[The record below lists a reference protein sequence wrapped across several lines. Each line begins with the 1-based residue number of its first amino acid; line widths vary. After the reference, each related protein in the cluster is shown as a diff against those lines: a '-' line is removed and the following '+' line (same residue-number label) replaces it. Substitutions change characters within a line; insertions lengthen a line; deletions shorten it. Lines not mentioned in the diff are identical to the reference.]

1 MGSWSTRRPRVAA
14 ADPWCSGNLP
24 SSRILPAPS
33 LGSLVCGLWSAVFGQ
48 WSLVSGLWF
57 FGLWS
62 LLSGL
67 WPLVSGLGS
76 LVSGLWPLVSGL
88 WSLVSLSLSLGL
100 LVVGLSVYSMHL
112 ATRVHGAA
120 NARRAQ
126 AASVFLRQS
135 HGRSGFAAGAMAWR
149 EAGRFS
155 AREQLKAWAL
165 REAWR
170 QNNEGSHGMLTWIA
184 EKLVKIGGCRDVPAR
199 LEALCSAD
207 GGKLR
212 K

>member
-1 MGSWSTRRPRVAA
+1 MELQTHK
-14 ADPWCSGNLP
+14 
-24 SSRILPAPS
+24 
-33 LGSLVCGLWSAVFGQ
+33 GLKQ
-48 WSLVSGLWF
+48 LVSSCDRVMADQASLQELW
-57 FGLWS
+57 
-62 LLSGL
+62 
-67 WPLVSGLGS
+67 LG
-76 LVSGLWPLVSGL
+76 GK
-88 WSLVSLSLSLGL
+88 
-100 LVVGLSVYSMHL
+100 
-112 ATRVHGAA
+112 
-120 NARRAQ
+120 
-126 AASVFLRQS
+126 
-135 HGRSGFAAGAMAWR
+135 AGC
-149 EAGRFS
+149 FS